1 MSRVGEI
8 VIALVLV
15 SALTL
20 TLAGCSTS
28 LTYGAQPKI
37 AELAKLQRGVSTP
50 DDVRRTLGDPRG
62 KGAVRLSIGSA
73 DLWFYDYGEGDSSG
87 SRVKYL
93 MVFMRGNAYDG
104 YLWFDAETT
113 LRARE

>member
-1 MSRVGEI
+1 MSRAGEI
-8 VIALVLV
+8 PIVVVLAA
-15 SALTL
+15 ALTL
-20 TLAGCSTS
+20 TFASCSTS
-28 LTYGAQPKI
+28 FTYGTQPKV

-93 MVFMRGNAYDG
+93 MVFMRENAYDG